1 MSPTLPKLSILFSL
15 LTFLAAIVILGSST
29 TLYIINSKYSV
40 IYTGPLKWREEVHS
54 YVLLQERDSGQWQDS
69 AFQEQVSRNSVVK
82 STTDDAIVNQNSS
95 NQLRENAT
103 HDNSIKLNSAS
114 LRLLASLASVNDL
127 PPPVKLKTEGEG
139 TTAPAPLSTPTGV
152 LQTDM
157 ATKHGH
163 MIMPT
168 SHQTLPVG
176 LGASESQAISSV
188 SLRVQHNKRNK
199 RLQYIQTNF
208 QTSELLPDQ
217 LTSTQ
222 QPQLQNSDRQDLLSL
237 SEKREQRLLVH
248 ADDKRKISNL
258 PLSQIHAPLPYVSPT
273 NNMQMS
279 PLNSVRAQPVHGA
292 KDTRQSSHPGNGFVL
307 SVSYY
312 EQQSMGSRNLFQLQC
327 WASLSGLRVVK
338 PVMKDSNLRTPLDVQ
353 LQQTMLRF
361 EDHFNLDQ
369 WSRYT
374 RQEGYAPLVEWKEF
388 LAKAPR
394 NVILVQFGYSSVT
407 LLKARQRAGEQLLH
421 PPQGDRYK
429 SGCESNW
436 PTGNEVAFLKS
447 RGFSIVRKVCF
458 NFYYGDQLTLEE
470 FNKHLLGNR
479 TSFSDVTVVMDMW
492 RGFGSAQRVLIKDV
506 CATVARVQEHVAP
519 SDRIFRDADRYIK
532 SYLHGRPY
540 LAIMGRLEMSMLT
553 TRKKVPFCLQ
563 ETLKQWEAFKTD
575 VGLQTTFLSIDIGK
589 YGSKKFRSNVEPSLS
604 IEVAKFFRGLF
615 GSLMTSKQW
624 EKQFVTVSQ
633 VRDAGYIGLLQKVI
647 VTRAQC
653 ILFVGG
659 GAFQRHALH
668 LYQELHRSPGEQ
680 CVRVVRPCTSSNKF
694 EL

>member
-29 TLYIINSKYSV
+29 TLYIINNKYSLT
-40 IYTGPLKWREEVHS
+40 YTGALKWREEVHS
-54 YVLLQERDSGQWQDS
+54 YVLLQEQDADQWQGS
-69 AFQEQVSRNSVVK
+69 VFQEQVSRNSVVK

-95 NQLRENAT
+95 NQLRKNAT
-103 HDNSIKLNSAS
+103 HDNYIKLNPAS
-114 LRLLASLASVNDL
+114 LQSLASLASVSDL
-127 PPPVKLKTEGEG
+127 PSPVKLKTEGEG
-139 TTAPAPLSTPTGV
+139 TTAPTPPSTPTRV
-152 LQTDM
+152 LQNV
-157 ATKHGH
+157 ATKHGRV
-163 MIMPT
+163 IIPT
-168 SHQTLPVG
+168 SQQTLPVG
-176 LGASESQAISSV
+176 DGASESPVISSV
-188 SLRVQHNKRNK
+188 SLQVQHNERDKH
-199 RLQYIQTNF
+199 LQTNL
-208 QTSELLPDQ
+208 QTSEPLPDQ
-217 LTSTQ
+217 LTSPQ
-222 QPQLQNSDRQDLLSL
+222 QPQLQTSDRQDLN
-237 SEKREQRLLVH
+237 EKTEQRLRVH
-248 ADDKRKISNL
+248 ADDKRQISSPL
-258 PLSQIHAPLPYVSPT
+258 LSQMLPYVSPT
-273 NNMQMS
+273 NNMLMS
-279 PLNSVRAQPVHGA
+279 PLNSVRAQPVVHGA
-292 KDTRQSSHPGNGFVL
+292 QDTLQSSSHPGNGFVL

-394 NVILVQFGYSSVT
+394 SVILVQFGYSSVT

-421 PPQGDRYK
+421 PPQGERYK

-447 RGFSIVRKVCF
+447 RGFSIIRKVCF

-519 SDRIFRDADRYIK
+519 SDRILRDADRYIK

-563 ETLKQWEAFKTD
+563 ETLRQWEAFKTD
-575 VGLQTTFLSIDIGK
+575 VSLQTTFLSIDIGK

>member
-29 TLYIINSKYSV
+29 TLYIINNKYSLT
-40 IYTGPLKWREEVHS
+40 YTGALKWREEVHS
-54 YVLLQERDSGQWQDS
+54 YVLLQEQDADQWQGS
-69 AFQEQVSRNSVVK
+69 VFQEQVSRNSVVK

-95 NQLRENAT
+95 NQLRKNAT
-103 HDNSIKLNSAS
+103 HDNYIKLNPAS
-114 LRLLASLASVNDL
+114 LQSLASLASVSDL
-127 PPPVKLKTEGEG
+127 PSPVKLKTEGEG
-139 TTAPAPLSTPTGV
+139 TTAPTPPSTPTRV
-152 LQTDM
+152 LQNV
-157 ATKHGH
+157 ATKHGRV
-163 MIMPT
+163 IIPT
-168 SHQTLPVG
+168 SQQTLPVG
-176 LGASESQAISSV
+176 DGASESPVISSV
-188 SLRVQHNKRNK
+188 SLQVQHNERDKH
-199 RLQYIQTNF
+199 LQTNL
-208 QTSELLPDQ
+208 QTSEPLPDQ
-217 LTSTQ
+217 LTSPQ
-222 QPQLQNSDRQDLLSL
+222 QPQLQTSDRQDLN
-237 SEKREQRLLVH
+237 EKTEQRLRVH
-248 ADDKRKISNL
+248 ADDKRQISSPL
-258 PLSQIHAPLPYVSPT
+258 LSQMLPYVSPT
-273 NNMQMS
+273 NNMLMS
-279 PLNSVRAQPVHGA
+279 PLNSVRAQPVVHGA
-292 KDTRQSSHPGNGFVL
+292 QDTLQSSSHPGNGFVL

-394 NVILVQFGYSSVT
+394 SVILVQFGYSSVT

-421 PPQGDRYK
+421 PPQGERYK

-447 RGFSIVRKVCF
+447 RGFSIIRKVCF

-519 SDRIFRDADRYIK
+519 SDRILRDADRYIK

-563 ETLKQWEAFKTD
+563 ETLRQWEAFKTD
-575 VGLQTTFLSIDIGK
+575 VSLQTTFLSIDIGK

-604 IEVAKFFRGLF
+604 MEVAKFFRGLF

>member
-29 TLYIINSKYSV
+29 TLYIINNKYSLT
-40 IYTGPLKWREEVHS
+40 YTGALKWREEVHS
-54 YVLLQERDSGQWQDS
+54 YVLLQEQDADQWQGGV
-69 AFQEQVSRNSVVK
+69 FQEQVSRNSVVK

-95 NQLRENAT
+95 NQLRKNAT
-103 HDNSIKLNSAS
+103 HDNYIKLNPAS
-114 LRLLASLASVNDL
+114 LQSLASLASVSDL
-127 PPPVKLKTEGEG
+127 PSPVKLKTEGEG
-139 TTAPAPLSTPTGV
+139 TTAPTPPSTPTRV
-152 LQTDM
+152 LQNV
-157 ATKHGH
+157 ATKHGRV
-163 MIMPT
+163 IIPT
-168 SHQTLPVG
+168 SQQTLPVG
-176 LGASESQAISSV
+176 DGASESPVISSV
-188 SLRVQHNKRNK
+188 SLQVQHNERDKH
-199 RLQYIQTNF
+199 LQTNL
-208 QTSELLPDQ
+208 QTSEPLPDQ
-217 LTSTQ
+217 LTSPQ
-222 QPQLQNSDRQDLLSL
+222 QPQLQTSDRQDLN
-237 SEKREQRLLVH
+237 EKTEQRLRVH
-248 ADDKRKISNL
+248 ADDKRQISSPL
-258 PLSQIHAPLPYVSPT
+258 LSQMLPYVSPT
-273 NNMQMS
+273 NNMLMS
-279 PLNSVRAQPVHGA
+279 PLNSVRAQPVVHGA
-292 KDTRQSSHPGNGFVL
+292 QDTLQSSSHPGNGFVL

-394 NVILVQFGYSSVT
+394 SVILVQFGYSSVT

-421 PPQGDRYK
+421 PPQGERYK

-447 RGFSIVRKVCF
+447 RGFSIIRKVCF

-519 SDRIFRDADRYIK
+519 SDRILRDADRYIK

-563 ETLKQWEAFKTD
+563 ETLRQWEAFKTD
-575 VGLQTTFLSIDIGK
+575 VSLQTTFLSIDIGK

-604 IEVAKFFRGLF
+604 MEVAKFFRGLF

>member
-1 MSPTLPKLSILFSL
+1 M
-15 LTFLAAIVILGSST
+15 
-29 TLYIINSKYSV
+29 
-40 IYTGPLKWREEVHS
+40 YTGPLKWRDKVHR
-54 YVLLQERDSGQWQDS
+54 YILLQERDPGQWQDS

-82 STTDDAIVNQNSS
+82 STTDVNQNSS
-95 NQLRENAT
+95 NQLRKNAT
-103 HDNSIKLNSAS
+103 HDNSMKSS
-114 LRLLASLASVNDL
+114 LRSLASLGSVNDL
-127 PPPVKLKTEGEG
+127 LPPVKLKTEGEG
-139 TTAPAPLSTPTGV
+139 TTAPTPLSTPTGA

-163 MIMPT
+163 VIMPT
-168 SHQTLPVG
+168 SQQTLPVG
-176 LGASESQAISSV
+176 HGASESQLISSV
-188 SLRVQHNKRNK
+188 SLQVQHNERNK
-199 RLQYIQTNF
+199 PLQHIQTNF

-217 LTSTQ
+217 LTTTQ
-222 QPQLQNSDRQDLLSL
+222 QPQLQTSDRQDLLSL
-237 SEKREQRLLVH
+237 SEKREQRLQVH
-248 ADDKRKISNL
+248 ADNKRQISS
-258 PLSQIHAPLPYVSPT
+258 PLLSHASLPYVSPT
-273 NNMQMS
+273 NNMHMS
-279 PLNSVRAQPVHGA
+279 PLNSVTVHGA
-292 KDTRQSSHPGNGFVL
+292 KDTQQSSHPGNGFVL

-429 SGCESNW
+429 SGCDSNW

-447 RGFSIVRKVCF
+447 RGFSIIRKVCF
-458 NFYYGDQLTLEE
+458 NFYYGDQLTLEG
-470 FNKHLLGNR
+470 FNNHLLGNR

-506 CATVARVQEHVAP
+506 CATVTRVQEHVAP
-519 SDRIFRDADRYIK
+519 SDRILRDADRYIK

-575 VGLQTTFLSIDIGK
+575 LSLQTTFLSIDIGK

-615 GSLMTSKQW
+615 GSLMTPKQW
-624 EKQFVTVSQ
+624 EKQFVTVTQ

-668 LYQELHRSPGEQ
+668 LYQELHHSPGEQ

>member
-29 TLYIINSKYSV
+29 TLYIINNKYSLT
-40 IYTGPLKWREEVHS
+40 YTGALKWREEVHS
-54 YVLLQERDSGQWQDS
+54 YVLLQEQDADQWQGS
-69 AFQEQVSRNSVVK
+69 VFQEQVSRNSVVK

-95 NQLRENAT
+95 NQLRKNAT
-103 HDNSIKLNSAS
+103 HDNYIKLNPAS
-114 LRLLASLASVNDL
+114 LRSLASLASVSDL
-127 PPPVKLKTEGEG
+127 PSPVKLKTEGEG
-139 TTAPAPLSTPTGV
+139 TTAPTPPSTPTRV
-152 LQTDM
+152 LQNV
-157 ATKHGH
+157 ATKHGRV
-163 MIMPT
+163 IIPT
-168 SHQTLPVG
+168 SQQTLPVG
-176 LGASESQAISSV
+176 DGASESPVISSV
-188 SLRVQHNKRNK
+188 SLQVQHNERDKH
-199 RLQYIQTNF
+199 LQTNL
-208 QTSELLPDQ
+208 QTSEPLPDQ
-217 LTSTQ
+217 LTSPQ
-222 QPQLQNSDRQDLLSL
+222 QPQLQTSDRQDLN
-237 SEKREQRLLVH
+237 EKTEQRLRVH
-248 ADDKRKISNL
+248 ADDKRQISSPL
-258 PLSQIHAPLPYVSPT
+258 LSQMLPYVSPT
-273 NNMQMS
+273 NNMLMS
-279 PLNSVRAQPVHGA
+279 PLNSVRAQPVVHGA
-292 KDTRQSSHPGNGFVL
+292 QDTLQSSSHPGNGFVL

-394 NVILVQFGYSSVT
+394 SVILVQFGYSSVT

-421 PPQGDRYK
+421 PPQGERYK

-447 RGFSIVRKVCF
+447 RGFSIIRKVCF

-519 SDRIFRDADRYIK
+519 SDRILRDADRYIK

-563 ETLKQWEAFKTD
+563 ETLRQWEAFKTD
-575 VGLQTTFLSIDIGK
+575 VSLQTTFLSIDIGK

>member
-29 TLYIINSKYSV
+29 TLYIINNKYSLT
-40 IYTGPLKWREEVHS
+40 YTGALKWREEVHS
-54 YVLLQERDSGQWQDS
+54 YVLLQEQDADQWQGS
-69 AFQEQVSRNSVVK
+69 VFQEQVSRNSVVK

-95 NQLRENAT
+95 NQLRKNAT
-103 HDNSIKLNSAS
+103 HDNYIKLNPAS
-114 LRLLASLASVNDL
+114 LRSLASLASVSDL
-127 PPPVKLKTEGEG
+127 PSPVKLKTEGEG
-139 TTAPAPLSTPTGV
+139 TTAPTPPSTPTRV
-152 LQTDM
+152 LQNV
-157 ATKHGH
+157 ATKHGRV
-163 MIMPT
+163 IIPT
-168 SHQTLPVG
+168 SQQALPVG
-176 LGASESQAISSV
+176 DGASESPVISSV
-188 SLRVQHNKRNK
+188 SLQVQHNERDKH
-199 RLQYIQTNF
+199 LQTNL
-208 QTSELLPDQ
+208 QTSEPLPDQ
-217 LTSTQ
+217 LTSPQ
-222 QPQLQNSDRQDLLSL
+222 QPQLQTSDRQDLN
-237 SEKREQRLLVH
+237 EKTEQRLRVH
-248 ADDKRKISNL
+248 ADDKRQISSPL
-258 PLSQIHAPLPYVSPT
+258 LSQMLPYVSPT
-273 NNMQMS
+273 NNMLMS
-279 PLNSVRAQPVHGA
+279 PLNSVRAQPVVHGA
-292 KDTRQSSHPGNGFVL
+292 QDTLQSSSHPGNGFVL

-394 NVILVQFGYSSVT
+394 SVILVQFGYSSVT

-421 PPQGDRYK
+421 PPQGERYK

-447 RGFSIVRKVCF
+447 RGFSIIRKVCF

-519 SDRIFRDADRYIK
+519 SDRILRDADRYIK

-563 ETLKQWEAFKTD
+563 ETLRQWEAFKTD
-575 VGLQTTFLSIDIGK
+575 VSLQTTFLSIDIGK

-604 IEVAKFFRGLF
+604 MEVAKFFRGLF

>member
-29 TLYIINSKYSV
+29 TLYIINSKYSLT
-40 IYTGPLKWREEVHS
+40 YTGALKWREEVHS
-54 YVLLQERDSGQWQDS
+54 YVLLQEQDADQWQGS
-69 AFQEQVSRNSVVK
+69 VFQEQVSRNSVVK

-95 NQLRENAT
+95 NQLRKNAT
-103 HDNSIKLNSAS
+103 HDNYIKLNPAS
-114 LRLLASLASVNDL
+114 LRSLASLASVSDL
-127 PPPVKLKTEGEG
+127 PSPVKLKTEGEG
-139 TTAPAPLSTPTGV
+139 TTAPTPPSTPTRV
-152 LQTDM
+152 LQNV
-157 ATKHGH
+157 ATKHGRV
-163 MIMPT
+163 IIPT
-168 SHQTLPVG
+168 SQQALPVG
-176 LGASESQAISSV
+176 DGASESPVISSV
-188 SLRVQHNKRNK
+188 SLQVQHNERDKH
-199 RLQYIQTNF
+199 LQTNL
-208 QTSELLPDQ
+208 QTSEPLPDQ
-217 LTSTQ
+217 LTSPQ
-222 QPQLQNSDRQDLLSL
+222 QPQLQTSDRQDLN
-237 SEKREQRLLVH
+237 ERREQRLRVH
-248 ADDKRKISNL
+248 ADDKRQISSPL
-258 PLSQIHAPLPYVSPT
+258 LSQMHASLPYVSPT
-273 NNMQMS
+273 NNMLMS
-279 PLNSVRAQPVHGA
+279 PLNSVRAQPVVHGA
-292 KDTRQSSHPGNGFVL
+292 QDTLQSSSHPGNGFVL

-394 NVILVQFGYSSVT
+394 SVILVQFGYSSVT

-421 PPQGDRYK
+421 PPQGERYK

-447 RGFSIVRKVCF
+447 RGFSIIRKVCF

-519 SDRIFRDADRYIK
+519 SDRILRDADRYIK

-563 ETLKQWEAFKTD
+563 ETLRQWEAFKTD
-575 VGLQTTFLSIDIGK
+575 VSLQTTFLSIDIGK

-659 GAFQRHALH
+659 GAFQRHSLH

>member
-29 TLYIINSKYSV
+29 TLYIINNKYSLT
-40 IYTGPLKWREEVHS
+40 YTGALKWREEVHS
-54 YVLLQERDSGQWQDS
+54 YVLLQEQDADQWQGGV
-69 AFQEQVSRNSVVK
+69 FQEQVSRNSVVK

-95 NQLRENAT
+95 NQLRKNAT
-103 HDNSIKLNSAS
+103 HDNYIKLNPAS
-114 LRLLASLASVNDL
+114 LRSLASLASVSDL
-127 PPPVKLKTEGEG
+127 PSPVKLKTEGEG
-139 TTAPAPLSTPTGV
+139 TTAPTPPSTPTRV
-152 LQTDM
+152 LQNV
-157 ATKHGH
+157 ATKHGRV
-163 MIMPT
+163 IIPT
-168 SHQTLPVG
+168 SQQALPVG
-176 LGASESQAISSV
+176 DGASESPVISSV
-188 SLRVQHNKRNK
+188 SLQVQHNERDKH
-199 RLQYIQTNF
+199 LQTNL
-208 QTSELLPDQ
+208 QTSEPLPDQ
-217 LTSTQ
+217 LTSPQ
-222 QPQLQNSDRQDLLSL
+222 QPQLQTSDRQDLN
-237 SEKREQRLLVH
+237 ERREQRLRVH
-248 ADDKRKISNL
+248 ADDKRQISSPL
-258 PLSQIHAPLPYVSPT
+258 LSQMLPYVSPT
-273 NNMQMS
+273 NNMLMS
-279 PLNSVRAQPVHGA
+279 PLNSVRAQPVVHGA
-292 KDTRQSSHPGNGFVL
+292 QDTLQSSSHPGNGFVL

-394 NVILVQFGYSSVT
+394 SVILVQFGYSSVT

-421 PPQGDRYK
+421 PPQGERYK

-447 RGFSIVRKVCF
+447 RGFSIIRKVCF

-519 SDRIFRDADRYIK
+519 SDRILRDADRYIK

-563 ETLKQWEAFKTD
+563 ETLRQWEAFKTD
-575 VGLQTTFLSIDIGK
+575 VSLQTTFLSIDIGK

>member
-1 MSPTLPKLSILFSL
+1 
-15 LTFLAAIVILGSST
+15 
-29 TLYIINSKYSV
+29 
-40 IYTGPLKWREEVHS
+40 
-54 YVLLQERDSGQWQDS
+54 
-69 AFQEQVSRNSVVK
+69 
-82 STTDDAIVNQNSS
+82 
-95 NQLRENAT
+95 
-103 HDNSIKLNSAS
+103 
-114 LRLLASLASVNDL
+114 
-127 PPPVKLKTEGEG
+127 
-139 TTAPAPLSTPTGV
+139 
-152 LQTDM
+152 
-157 ATKHGH
+157 
-163 MIMPT
+163 
-168 SHQTLPVG
+168 
-176 LGASESQAISSV
+176 
-188 SLRVQHNKRNK
+188 
-199 RLQYIQTNF
+199 
-208 QTSELLPDQ
+208 
-217 LTSTQ
+217 
-222 QPQLQNSDRQDLLSL
+222 
-237 SEKREQRLLVH
+237 
-248 ADDKRKISNL
+248 
-258 PLSQIHAPLPYVSPT
+258 
-273 NNMQMS
+273 
-279 PLNSVRAQPVHGA
+279 
-292 KDTRQSSHPGNGFVL
+292 
-307 SVSYY
+307 
-312 EQQSMGSRNLFQLQC
+312 MGSRNLFQLQC

-589 YGSKKFRSNVEPSLS
+589 YGSKKFRSNVEASLS

-668 LYQELHRSPGEQ
+668 LYQELHHSPGEQ

>member
-29 TLYIINSKYSV
+29 TLYIINNKYSLT
-40 IYTGPLKWREEVHS
+40 YTGALKWREEVHS
-54 YVLLQERDSGQWQDS
+54 YVLLQEQDADQWQGS
-69 AFQEQVSRNSVVK
+69 VFQEQVSRNSVVK

-95 NQLRENAT
+95 NQLRKNAT
-103 HDNSIKLNSAS
+103 HDNYTKLNPAS
-114 LRLLASLASVNDL
+114 LQSLASLASVSDL
-127 PPPVKLKTEGEG
+127 PSPVKLKTEGEG
-139 TTAPAPLSTPTGV
+139 TTAPTPPSTPTRV
-152 LQTDM
+152 LQNV
-157 ATKHGH
+157 ATKHGRV
-163 MIMPT
+163 IIPT
-168 SHQTLPVG
+168 SQQALPVG
-176 LGASESQAISSV
+176 DGASESPVISSV
-188 SLRVQHNKRNK
+188 SLQVQHNERDKH
-199 RLQYIQTNF
+199 LQTNL
-208 QTSELLPDQ
+208 QTSEPLPDQ
-217 LTSTQ
+217 LTSPQ
-222 QPQLQNSDRQDLLSL
+222 QPQLQTSDRQDLN
-237 SEKREQRLLVH
+237 EKTEQRLRVH
-248 ADDKRKISNL
+248 ADDKRQISSPL
-258 PLSQIHAPLPYVSPT
+258 LSQMLPYVSPT
-273 NNMQMS
+273 NNMLMS
-279 PLNSVRAQPVHGA
+279 PLNSVRAQPVVHGA
-292 KDTRQSSHPGNGFVL
+292 QDTLQSSSHPGNGFVL

-394 NVILVQFGYSSVT
+394 SVILVQFGYSSVT

-421 PPQGDRYK
+421 PPQGERYK

-447 RGFSIVRKVCF
+447 RGFSIIRKVCF

-519 SDRIFRDADRYIK
+519 SDRILRDADRYIK

-563 ETLKQWEAFKTD
+563 ETLRQWEAFKTD
-575 VGLQTTFLSIDIGK
+575 VSLQTTFLSIDIGK

-668 LYQELHRSPGEQ
+668 LYQELHHSPGEQ

>member
-54 YVLLQERDSGQWQDS
+54 YVLLQDRDSGQWQDS
-69 AFQEQVSRNSVVK
+69 AFQEQVSQNSVVK
-82 STTDDAIVNQNSS
+82 STTDDAIVNQNSN

-103 HDNSIKLNSAS
+103 HDNSIKLNSTS

-152 LQTDM
+152 LQTDV
-157 ATKHGH
+157 ATKH

-176 LGASESQAISSV
+176 
-188 SLRVQHNKRNK
+188 
-199 RLQYIQTNF
+199 
-208 QTSELLPDQ
+208 
-217 LTSTQ
+217 
-222 QPQLQNSDRQDLLSL
+222 LLSL

-248 ADDKRKISNL
+248 ADDKRQISNL

-273 NNMQMS
+273 NNMQIS
-279 PLNSVRAQPVHGA
+279 PLNSVKAQPVHGA
-292 KDTRQSSHPGNGFVL
+292 KDTRQSSSHPGNGFVL

-407 LLKARQRAGEQLLH
+407 LLKVRQRAGEQLLH

-589 YGSKKFRSNVEPSLS
+589 YGSKKFRSNVEASLS

>member
-29 TLYIINSKYSV
+29 TLYIINNKYSLT
-40 IYTGPLKWREEVHS
+40 YTGALKWREEVHS
-54 YVLLQERDSGQWQDS
+54 YVLLQEQDADQWQGS
-69 AFQEQVSRNSVVK
+69 VFQEQVSRNSVVK

-95 NQLRENAT
+95 NQLRKNAT
-103 HDNSIKLNSAS
+103 HDNYIKLNPAS
-114 LRLLASLASVNDL
+114 LRSLASLASVSDL
-127 PPPVKLKTEGEG
+127 PSPVKLKTEGEG
-139 TTAPAPLSTPTGV
+139 TTAPTPPSTPTRV
-152 LQTDM
+152 LQNV
-157 ATKHGH
+157 ATKHGRV
-163 MIMPT
+163 IIPT
-168 SHQTLPVG
+168 SQQTLPVG
-176 LGASESQAISSV
+176 DGASESPVISSV
-188 SLRVQHNKRNK
+188 SLQVQHNERDKH
-199 RLQYIQTNF
+199 LQTNL
-208 QTSELLPDQ
+208 QTSEPLPDQ
-217 LTSTQ
+217 LTSPQ
-222 QPQLQNSDRQDLLSL
+222 QPQLQTSDRQDLN
-237 SEKREQRLLVH
+237 EKTEQRLRVH
-248 ADDKRKISNL
+248 ADDKRQISSPL
-258 PLSQIHAPLPYVSPT
+258 LSQMLPYVSPT
-273 NNMQMS
+273 NNMLMS
-279 PLNSVRAQPVHGA
+279 PLNSVRAQPVVHGA
-292 KDTRQSSHPGNGFVL
+292 QDTLQSSSNPGNGFVL

-388 LAKAPR
+388 LTKAPR
-394 NVILVQFGYSSVT
+394 SVILVQFGYSSVT

-421 PPQGDRYK
+421 PPQGERYK

-447 RGFSIVRKVCF
+447 RGFIIIRKVCF

-506 CATVARVQEHVAP
+506 CGTVARVQEHVAP
-519 SDRIFRDADRYIK
+519 SDRILRDADRYIK

-563 ETLKQWEAFKTD
+563 ETLRQWEAFKTD
-575 VGLQTTFLSIDIGK
+575 VSLQTTFLSIDIGK

-668 LYQELHRSPGEQ
+668 LYQELHHSPGEQ